1 MENINPK
8 VSSEEMMAL
17 LKDETKFEKGLE
29 VIKVVFME
37 AMLSKARK
45 SLEHIKKIVE
55 KYRTIVEE
63 FFGVSLES

>member
-1 MENINPK
+1 MRL
-8 VSSEEMMAL
+8 S
-17 LKDETKFEKGLE
+17 LKKDLE

-37 AMLSKARK
+37 AMLSKART

-63 FFGVSLES
+63 FFGSSLEG

>member
-63 FFGVSLES
+63 FFGGSLES